1 MWNYYGGTGKGVG
14 VAVVDTGIAGD
25 LPDFRI
31 SSYDK
36 SSRVIGSAVVHPDAT
51 TATDRYGHG
60 THVAGIIAGDSSSR
74 SYGDPLKGKYSGVA
88 PDANRVSIKASD
100 DDGNS
105 TVLDVIAGI
114 QFARG
119 RGRLVRQP
127 GPDPEQLPRP
137 GPGRDRRLALELE
150 PLLLERRR
158 RAAAVELEP
167 LELVHELEQVAPVE
181 RMSIPGA
188 APDPRRRYPG

>member
-105 TVLDVIAGI
+105 TVLDVIARIVGEDGSSAN
-114 QFARG
+114 QGLTPNSFLDPA
-119 RGRLVRQP
+119 P
-127 GPDPEQLPRP
+127 GEIDYSRSSWS
-137 GPGRDRRLALELE
+137 RSSWSDASD
-150 PLLLERRR
+150 LLRSSWSR
-158 RAAAVELEP
+158 
-167 LELVHELEQVAPVE
+167 
-181 RMSIPGA
+181 SSWSTSWSK
-188 APDPRRRYPG
+188 